1 MYNSAALN
9 KRRFSLPFKNSPFLN
24 FYILKR
30 EVGTKEEVSKFIPL
44 GGINGV
50 IVGKRQALELTYG
63 EQEIGNL
70 EPTFFT
76 PTSPVPTCGDWGN
89 IGD

>member
-24 FYILKR
+24 FYTLKR
-30 EVGTKEEVSKFIPL
+30 EVGTEEEVSKFIPL
-44 GGINGV
+44 GSINGV
-50 IVGKRQALELTYG
+50 IIGKCQALELRNG

-76 PTSPVPTCGDWGN
+76 LTYPVPTCGDWGN